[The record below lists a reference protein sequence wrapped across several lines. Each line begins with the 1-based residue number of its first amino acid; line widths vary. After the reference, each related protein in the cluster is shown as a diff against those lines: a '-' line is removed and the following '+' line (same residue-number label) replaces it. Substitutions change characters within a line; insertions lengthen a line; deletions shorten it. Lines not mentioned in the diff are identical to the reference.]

1 MVGRF
6 MEVTANRTEM
16 WASFRDSTSYMNPI
30 LEVIG
35 INLGCRRAEEDC
47 SIFSP
52 FLECFLRK
60 HH

>member
-1 MVGRF
+1 
-6 MEVTANRTEM
+6 MEVTANRREM
-16 WASFRDSTSYMNPI
+16 WASFTDSASYVNPI

-35 INLGCRRAEEDC
+35 INLGCRRAEEHR
-47 SIFSP
+47 SIFPP